1 MTVLRP
7 DATPGTFDIVSV
19 DNGID
24 DATSPGTVEAVRSSP
39 ALNAGKPTI
48 LT

>member
-19 DNGID
+19 DNGITD
-24 DATSPGTVEAVRSSP
+24 VTSPGTVEAVRHRLFLSCEYV
-39 ALNAGKPTI
+39 
-48 LT
+48 